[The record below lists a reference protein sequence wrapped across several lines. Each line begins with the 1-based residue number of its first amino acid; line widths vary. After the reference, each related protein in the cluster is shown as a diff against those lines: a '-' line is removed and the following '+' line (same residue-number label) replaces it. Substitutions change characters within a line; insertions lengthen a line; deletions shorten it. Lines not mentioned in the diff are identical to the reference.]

1 MIFVS
6 TKECGAAWE
15 NDITSSLRT
24 ESYPG
29 SNLSII
35 AVNLTC
41 LLNLL
46 PLFWKYLSAYTLV
59 YTLSV
64 NTLVSRIL
72 MKKIFTHAAANFFF
86 FLINLIEFLNK
97 IYTYRTTLTAL
108 FFVEKQ
114 RDLPFIIQREKMSIH
129 TNIFTVN
136 LNSKF
141 YWPVFKIQP
150 LIWT

>member
-1 MIFVS
+1 MWSRLGKRHYIIS
-6 TKECGAAWE
+6 QDWIIPWIKPLNYSC
-15 NDITSSLRT
+15 
-24 ESYPG
+24 ESYMFVESITTFLKIFICLYSCLYSICQYSCFQNFDEKNFHPG
-29 SNLSII
+29 S
-35 AVNLTC
+35 C
-41 LLNLL
+41 
-46 PLFWKYLSAYTLV
+46 K
-59 YTLSV
+59 
-64 NTLVSRIL
+64 
-72 MKKIFTHAAANFFF
+72 FFF

-97 IYTYRTTLTAL
+97 IYTYRTTLTPL